1 LFGEGEHLSLEGG
14 EEVGGRVVDLYGAA
28 EGGAAFF
35 GGAPQEQADGAVG
48 EGSDV
53 IGGFDN
59 HGGEVEQRG
68 GRGLGGEVGEGGP
81 REGGAGL
88 DGLPEAVGLLSLAV
102 EGSDFA
108 GCHLVGEH
116 IAAPD
121 EEFEGGGRGCGG
133 WGGGWGNWGSGWG

>member
-1 LFGEGEHLSLEGG
+1 MFGEGEHLSLEGG

-59 HGGEVEQRG
+59 HGKHYINEGQFAPGSMLPKVEASIEFVTSGVNRKTIITTPYEARDAINGLSGTQIG
-68 GRGLGGEVGEGGP
+68 G
-81 REGGAGL
+81 
-88 DGLPEAVGLLSLAV
+88 D
-102 EGSDFA
+102 
-108 GCHLVGEH
+108 H
-116 IAAPD
+116 
-121 EEFEGGGRGCGG
+121 
-133 WGGGWGNWGSGWG
+133 